1 MNFFRELQITMA
13 KTVMVAGYRVA
24 RLASAWMA
32 RLVSSRPPDVVER
45 MERDRG
51 LHHD

>member
-32 RLVSSRPPDVVER
+32 RLVSGRPPDVVER
-45 MERDRG
+45 MERNMGMR
-51 LHHD
+51 HD